1 MQGGYKM
8 TDMSVNQSQP
18 NIWKVVKVVSE
29 NHDINS
35 VYLEG
40 TDEKFAGRKA
50 GQFVSVM
57 IMSPEGWSEPHPFT
71 ISGAP
76 EEAILRL
83 TIKKEGRFTSA
94 IPDLKPGTPV
104 KCMGPLGIFCEDID
118 IKPVIIMMA
127 GGVGITPF
135 LSVLRHFRNIKAGN
149 KVTLFWANKTI
160 EDVFSSEEIGEM
172 THELN
177 LTVVHCLSRED
188 NVQSYFQQLHPRVFY
203 EKGRLSGDILKRHG
217 VDKDAGFYLC
227 GPPPM
232 MEAALK
238 ELDSLNVDLSA
249 VKREKFSYSAAVK

>member
-1 MQGGYKM
+1 M
-8 TDMSVNQSQP
+8 TDINANQSQS

-40 TDEKFAGRKA
+40 TNEKFTGRKA

-57 IMSPEGWSEPHPFT
+57 IMSSDGWSEPHPFT

-76 EEAILRL
+76 ENAILRL
-83 TIKKEGRFTSA
+83 TIKKEGRKEGRFTSA

-104 KCMGPLGIFCEDID
+104 KCMGPLGIPCKDID
-118 IKPVIIMMA
+118 IKPLIIMMA

-149 KVTLFWANKTI
+149 KVTLFWVNKTI
-160 EDVFSSEEIGEM
+160 EDVFSSKEIEEM
-172 THELN
+172 TQELK

-188 NVQSYFQQLHPRVFY
+188 DVQSYFQQLYPRVFY
-203 EKGRLSGDILKRHG
+203 EKGRLSGDILKRHS
-217 VDKDAGFYLC
+217 VYKNAEFYLC

-249 VKREKFSYSAAVK
+249 VKQEKFSYTAAVK